1 MGQDT
6 KEEQSTRDEERSGD
20 FLWES
25 LQIAFKVREFEQQYY
40 FRNNVLI
47 KIMNIFSKPE
57 ISTLG

>member
-57 ISTLG
+57 ISTLS